1 MLNKTSLRLIITTY
15 FYALSFCAHAI
26 TFDLTTLIPKKLP
39 GDLTLVELVRKGC
52 QDCSPWREVSYMPS
66 VDAYEQQTLKVS
78 VVDGYKAMYVYPESM
93 YFANVKVERADPE
106 EYLKS
111 KQNVITAMRKTTEYG
126 QYHIND
132 YLEEHPDK
140 KQLVKA
146 TMLPNVDYLTFHCD
160 QYEGYEYCES
170 MTNDLK
176 LSRGT
181 VAQIAIFVPQ
191 YEVIVVAYLLNQK
204 VTHFDGIAEFATLK
218 DQFVR
223 SYIDFLIKRDE

>member
-1 MLNKTSLRLIITTY
+1 MVNKTSLRLIIATY
-15 FYALSFCAHAI
+15 FFTWSFYAHANR
-26 TFDLTTLIPKKLP
+26 FDLTTLIPNQLP
-39 GDLTLVELVRKGC
+39 YDLRLVELVQKDC
-52 QDCSPWREVSYMPS
+52 QACSPWREVSYMPS
-66 VDAYEQQTLKVS
+66 LDASEQQTLKVS
-78 VVDGYKAMYVYPESM
+78 VVDGYKAMYAYPESM
-93 YFANVKVERADPE
+93 YFANVKVERAEPE
-106 EYLKS
+106 EYLTS
-111 KQNVITAMRKTTEYG
+111 KQNVITAMRKTAEYG

-223 SYIDFLIKRDE
+223 NYIHFLVKRVE